1 MTNPYSGGNDDF
13 PRYEPTNHPEDRP
26 DYGQLPSYGGSHEDN
41 AQGYASYHAG
51 QPQHTGKVSA
61 IDAVSW
67 AFRAV
72 FSNWKLWILGTL
84 LAGILGVVF
93 FAISGGVGAA
103 TASADGDLS
112 ASSTIMQIISWVI
125 GIVLTLMLMR
135 LALFQIDDSRTG
147 WGYVFKDV
155 RWWQPLVII
164 LVIGAV
170 SMVIAFAAVGGTV
183 YGLLNDAENMTEDEA
198 VAAVLS
204 VMGIIGVISLI
215 SFFIQPFFSLMQWFA
230 ADGDSV
236 GDAVKKGFQAG
247 KNNYGQ
253 MLLLA
258 ILNFFIIV
266 AGFLLLGIG
275 LIVAYPVTLL
285 AQAHM
290 FRQCAGRN
298 IFPQA

>member
-26 DYGQLPSYGGSHEDN
+26 DYGQLPSYGGAHEGN
-41 AQGYASYHAG
+41 AQGYAGYQAG
-51 QPQHTGKVSA
+51 GPQHTGKVSA

-103 TASADGDLS
+103 TASAEGDLS

-147 WGYVFKDV
+147 WGYLFKNV
-155 RWWQPLVII
+155 RWWQPLVIMV
-164 LVIGAV
+164 VIGIVGGLISFVAV
-170 SMVIAFAAVGGTV
+170 RGSAAGLADNAEQLSDEEAFAAVMGMLG
-183 YGLLNDAENMTEDEA
+183 
-198 VAAVLS
+198 VLA
-204 VMGIIGVISLI
+204 VISLI

>member
-26 DYGQLPSYGGSHEDN
+26 DYGQLPSYGGAHEGN
-41 AQGYASYHAG
+41 AQGYAGYHAG
-51 QPQHTGKVSA
+51 QPQHTGRVSA

-67 AFRAV
+67 SFRAV

-93 FAISGGVGAA
+93 FAISGGVDAA
-103 TASADGDLS
+103 TASAEGDLS
-112 ASSTIMQIISWVI
+112 VSSTIMQIISWVI

-147 WGYVFKDV
+147 WGYLFKNV
-155 RWWQPLVII
+155 RWWQPLVIMV
-164 LVIGAV
+164 VIGVVAGLISFV
-170 SMVIAFAAVGGTV
+170 ALRGSAAGLVGNAEQLSDEEAFTA
-183 YGLLNDAENMTEDEA
+183 
-198 VAAVLS
+198 
-204 VMGIIGVISLI
+204 VMGMLGVLAVISLI
-215 SFFIQPFFSLMQWFA
+215 SFFVQPLFSLMQWFA

-253 MLLLA
+253 LLLLS

-290 FRQCAGRN
+290 YRQCAGRN

>member
-26 DYGQLPSYGGSHEDN
+26 DYGQLPSYGGSHEEN
-41 AQGYASYHAG
+41 TRGYAGYQAG
-51 QPQHTGKVSA
+51 QRPYTGKVSA
-61 IDAVSW
+61 VDAVSW
-67 AFRAV
+67 AFRTV
-72 FSNWKLWILGTL
+72 FGNWKLWILGSL
-84 LAGILGVVF
+84 ALFALSIVFVVVAAGIN
-93 FAISGGVGAA
+93 AVGY
-103 TASADGDLS
+103 
-112 ASSTIMQIISWVI
+112 SSTGQETAGSLVSQLIST
-125 GIVLTLMLMR
+125 VLSLVLSLVVMR
-135 LALFQIDDSRTG
+135 LALYQIDDYRTG
-147 WGYVFKDV
+147 WGYLFKNV

-170 SMVIAFAAVGGTV
+170 AMLIAFSVVGGTV
-183 YGLLNDAENMTEDEA
+183 IGLLGDVEKMTEDEA

-204 VMGIIGVISLI
+204 VMGIMGVLLLIG
-215 SFFIQPFFSLMQWFA
+215 FFIQPLFSLMQWFA

-258 ILNFFIIV
+258 ILNFFIAIG
-266 AGFLLLGIG
+266 GFLLLGIG
-275 LIVAYPVTLL
+275 FIVAYPVTLL

-290 FRQCAGRN
+290 FRQCSGRN
-298 IFPQA
+298 TLPQA

>member
-67 AFRAV
+67 AFRTV
-72 FSNWKLWILGTL
+72 FGNWKLWILGTL
-84 LAGILGVVF
+84 LAGFLGVVF

-125 GIVLTLMLMR
+125 GIVLTLALMR

-147 WGYVFKDV
+147 WGYLFKNV
-155 RWWQPLVII
+155 RWWQPLVIMV
-164 LVIGAV
+164 VIGIVGGLISFVAV
-170 SMVIAFAAVGGTV
+170 RGSAAGLADNAEQLSDEEAFAAVMGMLG
-183 YGLLNDAENMTEDEA
+183 
-198 VAAVLS
+198 VLA
-204 VMGIIGVISLI
+204 VISLI
-215 SFFIQPFFSLMQWFA
+215 SFFVQPLFSLMQWFA

-253 MLLLA
+253 LLLLS
-258 ILNFFIIV
+258 ILNFFIIIG
-266 AGFLLLGIG
+266 GFLLLGIG

>member
-26 DYGQLPSYGGSHEDN
+26 DYGQLPSYGGSHEEN
-41 AQGYASYHAG
+41 TRGYAGYQAG
-51 QPQHTGKVSA
+51 QRPYTGKVSA
-61 IDAVSW
+61 VDAVSW
-67 AFRAV
+67 AFRTV
-72 FSNWKLWILGTL
+72 FGNWKLWILGSL
-84 LAGILGVVF
+84 ALFALSIVFVVVAAGIN
-93 FAISGGVGAA
+93 AVGY
-103 TASADGDLS
+103 
-112 ASSTIMQIISWVI
+112 SSTGQETAGSLVSQLIST
-125 GIVLTLMLMR
+125 VLSLVLSLVVMR
-135 LALFQIDDSRTG
+135 LALYQIDDYRTG
-147 WGYVFKDV
+147 WGYLFKNV

-170 SMVIAFAAVGGTV
+170 AMLIAFSVVGGTV
-183 YGLLNDAENMTEDEA
+183 IGLLGDVEKMTEDEA

-204 VMGIIGVISLI
+204 VMGIMGVLLLI
-215 SFFIQPFFSLMQWFA
+215 SFFIQPLFSLMQWFA

-258 ILNFFIIV
+258 ILNFFIAIG
-266 AGFLLLGIG
+266 GFLLLGIG

-290 FRQCAGRN
+290 YRQCAGRN
-298 IFPQA
+298 TLPQA

>member
-26 DYGQLPSYGGSHEDN
+26 DYGQLPSYGGAHEGN
-41 AQGYASYHAG
+41 AQGYAGYHAG
-51 QPQHTGKVSA
+51 QPQHTGRVSA

-84 LAGILGVVF
+84 LAGVLGVVF

-103 TASADGDLS
+103 TASVDGDIS

-147 WGYVFKDV
+147 WGYLFKNV
-155 RWWQPLVII
+155 RWWQPLVIMV
-164 LVIGAV
+164 VIGVVAGLISFV
-170 SMVIAFAAVGGTV
+170 ALRGSAAGLVG
-183 YGLLNDAENMTEDEA
+183 NAEQLSDEEA
-198 VAAVLS
+198 CTA
-204 VMGIIGVISLI
+204 VMGMMGVLAVISLI
-215 SFFIQPFFSLMQWFA
+215 SFFVQPLFSLMQWFA

-253 MLLLA
+253 LLLLS
-258 ILNFFIIV
+258 ILNFFIVV

-290 FRQCAGRN
+290 YRQCAGRN

>member
-26 DYGQLPSYGGSHEDN
+26 DYGQLPSYGGSHEGN
-41 AQGYASYHAG
+41 AQGYAGYHAG

-84 LAGILGVVF
+84 LAGFLGVVF

-103 TASADGDLS
+103 TANADGDLT

-125 GIVLTLMLMR
+125 GIVLTLALMR

-147 WGYVFKDV
+147 WGYLFKNV

-170 SMVIAFAAVGGTV
+170 AMLITFSVVGGTV
-183 YGLLNDAENMTEDEA
+183 IGLLGDAENMTEDEA

-204 VMGIIGVISLI
+204 VMGIIGVLLLI

-253 MLLLA
+253 LLLLA
-258 ILNFFIIV
+258 ILNFFIIIG
-266 AGFLLLGIG
+266 GFLLLGIG

>member
-26 DYGQLPSYGGSHEDN
+26 DYGQLPSYGGAHEGN
-41 AQGYASYHAG
+41 AQGYAGYHAG
-51 QPQHTGKVSA
+51 QPQHTGRVSA

-84 LAGILGVVF
+84 LAGVLGVVF

-103 TASADGDLS
+103 TASVDGDIS

-147 WGYVFKDV
+147 WGYLFKNV
-155 RWWQPLVII
+155 RWWQPLVIMV
-164 LVIGAV
+164 VIGVVAGLISFV
-170 SMVIAFAAVGGTV
+170 ALRGSAAGLVGNAEQLSDEEAFTA
-183 YGLLNDAENMTEDEA
+183 
-198 VAAVLS
+198 
-204 VMGIIGVISLI
+204 VMGMLGVLAVISLI
-215 SFFIQPFFSLMQWFA
+215 SFFVQPLFSLMQWFA

-253 MLLLA
+253 LLLLS
-258 ILNFFIIV
+258 ILNFFIVV

-290 FRQCAGRN
+290 YRQCAGRN

>member
-26 DYGQLPSYGGSHEDN
+26 DYGQLPSYGGAHEGN
-41 AQGYASYHAG
+41 AQGYAGYHAG
-51 QPQHTGKVSA
+51 QPQHTGRVSA

-103 TASADGDLS
+103 TASAEGDLS

-147 WGYVFKDV
+147 WGYLFKNV
-155 RWWQPLVII
+155 RWWQPLVIMV
-164 LVIGAV
+164 VIGVVAGLSSFV
-170 SMVIAFAAVGGTV
+170 ALRGSVAGLAGNAEQLSDEEAFTA
-183 YGLLNDAENMTEDEA
+183 
-198 VAAVLS
+198 
-204 VMGIIGVISLI
+204 VMGMLGVMAVISLI
-215 SFFIQPFFSLMQWFA
+215 SFFVQPLFSLMQWFA

-253 MLLLA
+253 LLLLS

-275 LIVAYPVTLL
+275 LIAAYPVTLL

-298 IFPQA
+298 TLPQA

>member
-1 MTNPYSGGNDDF
+1 MTNPYAGGNDDF
-13 PRYEPTNHPEDRP
+13 PRYEPTDHPEDRP
-26 DYGQLPSYGGSHEDN
+26 NYGQLPSYGGSHEEN
-41 AQGYASYHAG
+41 TQGYAGYHAG

-67 AFRAV
+67 AFRTV

-103 TASADGDLS
+103 TASAEGDLS

-147 WGYVFKDV
+147 WGYLFKNV
-155 RWWQPLVII
+155 RWWQPLVIMV
-164 LVIGAV
+164 VIGIVGGLISFVAV
-170 SMVIAFAAVGGTV
+170 RGSAAGLADNAEQLSDEEAFAAVMGMLG
-183 YGLLNDAENMTEDEA
+183 
-198 VAAVLS
+198 VLA
-204 VMGIIGVISLI
+204 VISLI
-215 SFFIQPFFSLMQWFA
+215 SFFVQPLFSLMQWFA

>member
-41 AQGYASYHAG
+41 AQGYAGYHAG

-103 TASADGDLS
+103 TASAEGDLS

-147 WGYVFKDV
+147 WGYLFKNV
-155 RWWQPLVII
+155 RWWQPLVIMV
-164 LVIGAV
+164 VIGVVAGLSSFV
-170 SMVIAFAAVGGTV
+170 ALRGSVAGLAGNAEQLSDEEAFAAVMGMLG
-183 YGLLNDAENMTEDEA
+183 
-198 VAAVLS
+198 VLA
-204 VMGIIGVISLI
+204 VISLI

-258 ILNFFIIV
+258 ILNFFIIIG
-266 AGFLLLGIG
+266 GFLLLGIG
-275 LIVAYPVTLL
+275 LIVASPVTLL

-290 FRQCAGRN
+290 YRQCAGRN
-298 IFPQA
+298 TLPQV

>member
-26 DYGQLPSYGGSHEDN
+26 DYGQLPSYGGAHEGN
-41 AQGYASYHAG
+41 AQGYAGYQAG
-51 QPQHTGKVSA
+51 GPQHTGKVSA
-61 IDAVSW
+61 VDAVSW

-84 LAGILGVVF
+84 LAGFLGVVF

-125 GIVLTLMLMR
+125 GIVLTLALMR

-147 WGYVFKDV
+147 WGYLFKNV
-155 RWWQPLVII
+155 RWWQPLVIMV
-164 LVIGAV
+164 VIGIVGGLISFVAV
-170 SMVIAFAAVGGTV
+170 RGSAAGLADNAEQLSDEEAFAAVMGMLG
-183 YGLLNDAENMTEDEA
+183 
-198 VAAVLS
+198 VLA
-204 VMGIIGVISLI
+204 VISLI

>member
-103 TASADGDLS
+103 TASAEGDLS

-147 WGYVFKDV
+147 WGYLFKNV
-155 RWWQPLVII
+155 RWWQPLVIMV
-164 LVIGAV
+164 VIGIVGGLISFVAV
-170 SMVIAFAAVGGTV
+170 RGSAAGLADNAEQLSDEEAFAAVMGMLG
-183 YGLLNDAENMTEDEA
+183 
-198 VAAVLS
+198 VLA
-204 VMGIIGVISLI
+204 VISLI
-215 SFFIQPFFSLMQWFA
+215 SFFVQPLFSLMQWFA

>member
-26 DYGQLPSYGGSHEDN
+26 DYGQLPSYGGSHEGN
-41 AQGYASYHAG
+41 AQGYAGYHAG

-125 GIVLTLMLMR
+125 GIVLTLALMR

-147 WGYVFKDV
+147 WGYLFKNV
-155 RWWQPLVII
+155 RWWQPLVIMVVI
-164 LVIGAV
+164 SLVGGLISFVAV
-170 SMVIAFAAVGGTV
+170 RGSAEGLAGNAEQLSDEEAFAAVMGMLG
-183 YGLLNDAENMTEDEA
+183 
-198 VAAVLS
+198 VLA
-204 VMGIIGVISLI
+204 VISLI

-236 GDAVKKGFQAG
+236 GEAVKKGFQAG

-298 IFPQA
+298 TFPQA

>member
-103 TASADGDLS
+103 TASAEGDLS

-147 WGYVFKDV
+147 WGYLFKNV
-155 RWWQPLVII
+155 RWWQPLVIMV
-164 LVIGAV
+164 VIGIVGGLISFVAV
-170 SMVIAFAAVGGTV
+170 RGSAAGLADNAEQLSDEEAFAAVMGMLG
-183 YGLLNDAENMTEDEA
+183 
-198 VAAVLS
+198 VLA
-204 VMGIIGVISLI
+204 VISLI
-215 SFFIQPFFSLMQWFA
+215 SFFVQPLFSLMQWFA

-253 MLLLA
+253 LLLLA

>member
-41 AQGYASYHAG
+41 AQGYAGYHAG

-72 FSNWKLWILGTL
+72 FRNWKLWILGTL

-103 TASADGDLS
+103 TASAEGDLS

-147 WGYVFKDV
+147 WGYLFKNV
-155 RWWQPLVII
+155 RWWQPLVIMV
-164 LVIGAV
+164 VIGIVGGLISFVAV
-170 SMVIAFAAVGGTV
+170 RGSAAGLADNAEQLSDEEAFAAVMGMLG
-183 YGLLNDAENMTEDEA
+183 
-198 VAAVLS
+198 VLA
-204 VMGIIGVISLI
+204 VISLI
-215 SFFIQPFFSLMQWFA
+215 SFFVQPLFSLMQWFA

-298 IFPQA
+298 TFPQV

>member
-72 FSNWKLWILGTL
+72 FGNWKLWILGTL
-84 LAGILGVVF
+84 LAGFLGVVF

-125 GIVLTLMLMR
+125 GIVLTLALMR

-147 WGYVFKDV
+147 WGYLFKNV
-155 RWWQPLVII
+155 RWWQPLVIMV
-164 LVIGAV
+164 VIGIVGGLISFVAV
-170 SMVIAFAAVGGTV
+170 RGSAAGLADNAEQLSDEEAFAAVMGMLG
-183 YGLLNDAENMTEDEA
+183 
-198 VAAVLS
+198 VLA
-204 VMGIIGVISLI
+204 VISLI
-215 SFFIQPFFSLMQWFA
+215 SFFVQPLFSLMQWFA

-253 MLLLA
+253 LLLLS
-258 ILNFFIIV
+258 ILNFFIIIG
-266 AGFLLLGIG
+266 GFLLLGIG

>member
-103 TASADGDLS
+103 TASAEGDLS

-125 GIVLTLMLMR
+125 GIVLTLALMR

-147 WGYVFKDV
+147 WGYLFKNV
-155 RWWQPLVII
+155 RWWQPLVIMV
-164 LVIGAV
+164 VIGIVGGLISFVAV
-170 SMVIAFAAVGGTV
+170 RGSAAGLADNAEQLSDEEAFAAVMGMLG
-183 YGLLNDAENMTEDEA
+183 
-198 VAAVLS
+198 VLA
-204 VMGIIGVISLI
+204 VISLI
-215 SFFIQPFFSLMQWFA
+215 SFFVQPLFSLMQWFA

-258 ILNFFIIV
+258 ILNFFIIIG
-266 AGFLLLGIG
+266 GFLLLGIG

>member
-1 MTNPYSGGNDDF
+1 MRFLG
-13 PRYEPTNHPEDRP
+13 
-26 DYGQLPSYGGSHEDN
+26 
-41 AQGYASYHAG
+41 
-51 QPQHTGKVSA
+51 
-61 IDAVSW
+61 
-67 AFRAV
+67 FRTV
-72 FSNWKLWILGTL
+72 FGNWKLWILGA
-84 LAGILGVVF
+84 LALFVLSIVFVAVAGGIN
-93 FAISGGVGAA
+93 AASYSGTGDP
-103 TASADGDLS
+103 TAG
-112 ASSTIMQIISWVI
+112 SWVSQLI
-125 GIVLTLMLMR
+125 STVLSLVLSLVIMR

-155 RWWQPLVII
+155 RWWQPLVIM

-170 SMVIAFAAVGGTV
+170 ASLIGFAAIGGTV

-204 VMGIIGVISLI
+204 VMGIMGVFLLI

-258 ILNFFIIV
+258 ILNFFIIIG
-266 AGFLLLGIG
+266 GFLLLGIG

-298 IFPQA
+298 TLPQA

>member
-26 DYGQLPSYGGSHEDN
+26 DYGQLPSYGGAHEGN
-41 AQGYASYHAG
+41 AQGYAGYHAG
-51 QPQHTGKVSA
+51 QTQHTGRVSA

-84 LAGILGVVF
+84 LAGVLGVVF

-103 TASADGDLS
+103 TASVDGDIS

-147 WGYVFKDV
+147 WGYLFKNV
-155 RWWQPLVII
+155 RWWQPLVIMV
-164 LVIGAV
+164 VIGVVAGLISFVAV
-170 SMVIAFAAVGGTV
+170 RGSAAKLAGNAEQLSDEEAFTA
-183 YGLLNDAENMTEDEA
+183 
-198 VAAVLS
+198 
-204 VMGIIGVISLI
+204 VMGMLGVMAVISLI

-253 MLLLA
+253 LLLLS

-298 IFPQA
+298 TLPQA

>member
-26 DYGQLPSYGGSHEDN
+26 DYGQLPSYGGAHEGN
-41 AQGYASYHAG
+41 AQGYAGYHAG
-51 QPQHTGKVSA
+51 QPQHTGRVSA

-84 LAGILGVVF
+84 LAGVLGVVF

-103 TASADGDLS
+103 TASVDGDIS

-147 WGYVFKDV
+147 WGYLFKNV
-155 RWWQPLVII
+155 RWWQPLVIMV
-164 LVIGAV
+164 VIGVVAGLISFV
-170 SMVIAFAAVGGTV
+170 VVRGSAAGLAGNAEQLSDEEAFTA
-183 YGLLNDAENMTEDEA
+183 
-198 VAAVLS
+198 
-204 VMGIIGVISLI
+204 VMGMLGVLAVISLI
-215 SFFIQPFFSLMQWFA
+215 SFFVQPLFSLMQWFA

-253 MLLLA
+253 LLLLS

-298 IFPQA
+298 TLPQA

>member
-26 DYGQLPSYGGSHEDN
+26 DYGQLPSYGGAHEGN
-41 AQGYASYHAG
+41 AQGYAGYHAG
-51 QPQHTGKVSA
+51 QTQHTGRVSA

-84 LAGILGVVF
+84 LAGVLGVVF

-103 TASADGDLS
+103 TASVDGDIS

-125 GIVLTLMLMR
+125 GIVVTLMLMR

-147 WGYVFKDV
+147 WGYLFKNV
-155 RWWQPLVII
+155 RWWQPLVIMV
-164 LVIGAV
+164 VIGVVAGLISFV
-170 SMVIAFAAVGGTV
+170 VVRGSAAGLAGNAEQLSDEEAFTA
-183 YGLLNDAENMTEDEA
+183 
-198 VAAVLS
+198 
-204 VMGIIGVISLI
+204 VMGMLGVMAVISLI

-253 MLLLA
+253 LLLLS

-298 IFPQA
+298 TLPQA

>member
-41 AQGYASYHAG
+41 AQGYAGYHAG

-67 AFRAV
+67 AFRTV

-103 TASADGDLS
+103 TASAEGDLS

-147 WGYVFKDV
+147 WGYLFKNV
-155 RWWQPLVII
+155 RWWQPLVIMV
-164 LVIGAV
+164 VIGIVGGLISFVAV
-170 SMVIAFAAVGGTV
+170 RGSAAGLADNAEQLSDEEAFAAVMGMLG
-183 YGLLNDAENMTEDEA
+183 
-198 VAAVLS
+198 VLA
-204 VMGIIGVISLI
+204 VISLI
-215 SFFIQPFFSLMQWFA
+215 SFFVQPLFSLMQWFA

-290 FRQCAGRN
+290 YRQCAGRN
-298 IFPQA
+298 TLPQA

>member
-103 TASADGDLS
+103 TASAEGDLS

-147 WGYVFKDV
+147 WGYLFKNV
-155 RWWQPLVII
+155 RWWQPLVIMV
-164 LVIGAV
+164 VIGIVGGLISFVAV
-170 SMVIAFAAVGGTV
+170 RGSAAGLADNVEQLSDEEAFAAVMGMLG
-183 YGLLNDAENMTEDEA
+183 
-198 VAAVLS
+198 VLA
-204 VMGIIGVISLI
+204 VISLI
-215 SFFIQPFFSLMQWFA
+215 SFFVQPLFSLMQWFA

>member
-26 DYGQLPSYGGSHEDN
+26 DYGQLPSYGGAHEGN
-41 AQGYASYHAG
+41 AQGYAGYQAG
-51 QPQHTGKVSA
+51 GPQHTGKVSA
-61 IDAVSW
+61 VDAVSW

-72 FSNWKLWILGTL
+72 FGNWKLWILGTL
-84 LAGILGVVF
+84 LAGFLGVVF

-125 GIVLTLMLMR
+125 GIVLTLALMR

-147 WGYVFKDV
+147 WGYLFKNV
-155 RWWQPLVII
+155 RWWQPLVIMV
-164 LVIGAV
+164 VIGIVGGLISFVAV
-170 SMVIAFAAVGGTV
+170 RGSAAGLADNAEQLSDEEAFAAVMGMLG
-183 YGLLNDAENMTEDEA
+183 
-198 VAAVLS
+198 VLA
-204 VMGIIGVISLI
+204 VISLI
-215 SFFIQPFFSLMQWFA
+215 SFFVQPLFSLMQWFA

-253 MLLLA
+253 LLLLS
-258 ILNFFIIV
+258 ILNFFIIIG
-266 AGFLLLGIG
+266 GFLLLGIG

>member
-26 DYGQLPSYGGSHEDN
+26 DYGQLPSYGGAHEGN
-41 AQGYASYHAG
+41 AQGYAGYHAG
-51 QPQHTGKVSA
+51 QPQHTGRVSA

-84 LAGILGVVF
+84 LAGVLGVVF

-103 TASADGDLS
+103 TASVDGDIS

-147 WGYVFKDV
+147 WGYLFKNV
-155 RWWQPLVII
+155 RWWQPLVIMV
-164 LVIGAV
+164 VIGVVAGLISFV
-170 SMVIAFAAVGGTV
+170 VVRGSAAGLAGNAEQLSDEEAFTA
-183 YGLLNDAENMTEDEA
+183 
-198 VAAVLS
+198 
-204 VMGIIGVISLI
+204 VMGMLGVLAVISLI
-215 SFFIQPFFSLMQWFA
+215 SFFVQPLFSLMQWFA

-253 MLLLA
+253 LLLFS

-298 IFPQA
+298 TLPQA

>member
-26 DYGQLPSYGGSHEDN
+26 DYGQLPSYGGSHEGN
-41 AQGYASYHAG
+41 AQGYAGYQAG
-51 QPQHTGKVSA
+51 EPQHTGKVSA

-67 AFRAV
+67 AFRTV
-72 FSNWKLWILGTL
+72 FGNWKLWILGA
-84 LAGILGVVF
+84 LALFVLSIVFVAIAGGIN
-93 FAISGGVGAA
+93 AASYSGSGEP
-103 TASADGDLS
+103 TAG
-112 ASSTIMQIISWVI
+112 SWVSQLI
-125 GIVLTLMLMR
+125 STVLSLVLSLVVMR
-135 LALFQIDDSRTG
+135 LALYQIDDYRTG
-147 WGYVFKDV
+147 WGYLFKNV

-170 SMVIAFAAVGGTV
+170 AMLIAFSVVGGTV
-183 YGLLNDAENMTEDEA
+183 IGLLGDAENMTEDEA

-204 VMGIIGVISLI
+204 VMGIMGVLLLI
-215 SFFIQPFFSLMQWFA
+215 SFFIQPLFSLMQWFA

-258 ILNFFIIV
+258 ILNFFIAIG
-266 AGFLLLGIG
+266 GFLLLGIG

-290 FRQCAGRN
+290 YRQCAGRN
-298 IFPQA
+298 TLPQA

>member
-26 DYGQLPSYGGSHEDN
+26 DYGQLPSYGGAHEGN
-41 AQGYASYHAG
+41 AQGYAGYHAG
-51 QPQHTGKVSA
+51 QPQHTGRVSA

-84 LAGILGVVF
+84 LAGVLGVVF

-103 TASADGDLS
+103 TASVDGDIS

-147 WGYVFKDV
+147 WGYLFKNV
-155 RWWQPLVII
+155 RWWQPLVIMV
-164 LVIGAV
+164 VIGVVAGLISFV
-170 SMVIAFAAVGGTV
+170 ALRGSAAGLVG
-183 YGLLNDAENMTEDEA
+183 NAEQLSDEEA
-198 VAAVLS
+198 LTA
-204 VMGIIGVISLI
+204 VMGMLGVLAVISLI
-215 SFFIQPFFSLMQWFA
+215 SFFVQPLFSLMQWFA

-253 MLLLA
+253 LLLLS
-258 ILNFFIIV
+258 ILNFFIVV

-290 FRQCAGRN
+290 YRQCAGRN

>member
-41 AQGYASYHAG
+41 AQGYAGYHAG

-67 AFRAV
+67 AFRTV

-103 TASADGDLS
+103 TASAEGDLS

-147 WGYVFKDV
+147 WGYLFKNV
-155 RWWQPLVII
+155 RWWQPLVIMV
-164 LVIGAV
+164 VIGVVGGLISFVAV
-170 SMVIAFAAVGGTV
+170 RGSAAGLADNAEQLSDEEAFAAVMGMLG
-183 YGLLNDAENMTEDEA
+183 
-198 VAAVLS
+198 
-204 VMGIIGVISLI
+204 VMAVISLI

-298 IFPQA
+298 TFPQV

>member
-26 DYGQLPSYGGSHEDN
+26 DYGQLPSYGGAHEGN
-41 AQGYASYHAG
+41 AQGYAGYQAG
-51 QPQHTGKVSA
+51 GPQHTGKVSA

-103 TASADGDLS
+103 TASAEGDLS

-147 WGYVFKDV
+147 WGYLFKNV
-155 RWWQPLVII
+155 RWWQPLVIMV
-164 LVIGAV
+164 VIGIVGGLISFVAV
-170 SMVIAFAAVGGTV
+170 RGSAAGLADNAEQLSDEEAFAAVMGMLG
-183 YGLLNDAENMTEDEA
+183 
-198 VAAVLS
+198 VLA
-204 VMGIIGVISLI
+204 VISLI
-215 SFFIQPFFSLMQWFA
+215 SFFVQPLFSLMQWFA

>member
-67 AFRAV
+67 AFRTV
-72 FSNWKLWILGTL
+72 FGNWKLWILGTL
-84 LAGILGVVF
+84 LAGFLGVVF

-125 GIVLTLMLMR
+125 GIVLTLALMR

-147 WGYVFKDV
+147 WGYLFKNV
-155 RWWQPLVII
+155 RWWQPLVIMV
-164 LVIGAV
+164 VIGL
-170 SMVIAFAAVGGTV
+170 VGGTDFLRRCARFC
-183 YGLLNDAENMTEDEA
+183 G
-198 VAAVLS
+198 
-204 VMGIIGVISLI
+204 
-215 SFFIQPFFSLMQWFA
+215 W
-230 ADGDSV
+230 
-236 GDAVKKGFQAG
+236 AG
-247 KNNYGQ
+247 
-253 MLLLA
+253 
-258 ILNFFIIV
+258 
-266 AGFLLLGIG
+266 
-275 LIVAYPVTLL
+275 
-285 AQAHM
+285 
-290 FRQCAGRN
+290 RQCRAAFR
-298 IFPQA
+298 